1 MAGAAERAGVRPGV
15 GVGLELAERAAD
27 RLDDP
32 EDGVREK
39 EEGARTMTLV
49 IGGPLNVDRDLERL
63 PFALR
68 MFRSSGAEN
77 WNTVAPVDRTTVMN
91 LRFEKRDGQ
100 VIHVDVSYGSMQEDL
115 TAGNMGRR

>member
-1 MAGAAERAGVRPGV
+1 
-15 GVGLELAERAAD
+15 
-27 RLDDP
+27 
-32 EDGVREK
+32 
-39 EEGARTMTLV
+39 MTLV
-49 IGGPLNVDRDLERL
+49 IEGPLNVDRDLDRL

-91 LRFEKRDGQ
+91 LKFEKRDGQ